1 MPDGGDKQ
9 LVRMSGSGRISIPA
23 RQRRQLGLDEGGM
36 VVTRIE
42 DGELRIRPV
51 RAVLAELQAKVGTL
65 LVAAGIKPGTRLSDE
80 LIADRRAEAAREEQA
95 PLGSLKSRRA
105 SGS

>member
-1 MPDGGDKQ
+1 MPDGDDRQ

-23 RQRRQLGLDEGGM
+23 RQRRQLGLDGGGM

-65 LVAAGIKPGTRLSDE
+65 LVAAGIKPGTLLSDE
-80 LIADRRAEAAREEQA
+80 LIAERRAEVAREEQEHH
-95 PLGSLKSRRA
+95 GSLKSRRA